1 MLSTWYLVM
10 FLVFLAVVGL
20 IAGAVLLIKGLR
32 SRPQIAG
39 EALHRDR
46 EHLARLEAIDQ
57 RLERLEKTLHDLPS

>member
-10 FLVFLAVVGL
+10 FLVFLAVAGL

-32 SRPQIAG
+32 GQPQVVG
-39 EALHRDR
+39 DALRRDR
-46 EHLARLEAIDQ
+46 EHLERLEAIDQ